1 MSLLQQLESMPL
13 DKRVQF
19 YYEKA
24 IQQKLN
30 YYQMLEVTPTST
42 QRDIETAHA
51 RFVRLFPT
59 VQLSQLPNEQLRE
72 WMGTIVRRLQ
82 YAIQTLS
89 DFQKRGEYEKRGFK
103 EADEVEDQ
111 KDNPIEQAKIIYR
124 KAKTLQMQKDYSKAI
139 MAIKEAIKLDP
150 DTASYYLMLGMCQSE
165 VPMYRR
171 EAEPNLLKAS
181 ELESWNAEPLVALG
195 MLFYNERLM
204 NRAEGYFRKAL
215 ELENNHPVARRKL
228 SEIAVP
234 EKKSIL
240 SILKPLFAPLRKIL
254 ATIMPTFFKD
264 SKK

>member
-1 MSLLQQLESMPL
+1 MGLLEQLENMPL
-13 DKRVQF
+13 DKRVQL

-24 IQQKLN
+24 IQPKLN
-30 YYQMLEVTPTST
+30 YFQMMEVTTTST
-42 QRDIETAHA
+42 LRDIETAHA
-51 RFVRLFPT
+51 KFVRLFPSA
-59 VQLSQLPNEQLRE
+59 QLSQLPNEQLRE
-72 WMGTIVRRLQ
+72 WMGIIIRRLQ

-103 EADEVEDQ
+103 EADEVEEQ

-124 KAKTLQMQKDYSKAI
+124 KAKTLQMQKDYPKAI
-139 MAIKEAIKLDP
+139 LAVKEAIKLDP
-150 DTASYYLMLGMCQSE
+150 DTASYYLMLGMCQAE

-171 EAEPNLLKAS
+171 EAEQSLLKAA
-181 ELESWNAEPLVALG
+181 EMENWNAEPLVALG

-228 SEIAVP
+228 EEIAVP
-234 EKKSIL
+234 EKKSFL
-240 SILKPLFAPLRKIL
+240 SILKPLFSPLRNVL
-254 ATIMPTFFKD
+254 AKVMPTFFKE